1 MVDLGFGAKTEASL
15 RRHFVQAAAP
25 RTVQDSRPP
34 AGVLSKRRPLEKSM
48 LRLLPL
54 AFLRSGDR
62 SKSPRFKSPRARCF
76 QAAAARKV
84 NASSPP
90 AGVSSKRRPLEES
103 TVQVSPRAFFQ
114 SGGRSKSPR
123 FKSHRGLFS
132 KRRPLKKSTVQVSPR
147 AAEPSDKHAP
157 PRRHAAEAPATTA
170 ERLAR
175 LRREA
180 ND

>member
-1 MVDLGFGAKTEASL
+1 MTGRSL
-15 RRHFVQAAAP
+15 QPARSLSLERQSGRPWIRR
-25 RTVQDSRPP
+25 QDR
-34 AGVLSKRRPLEKSM
+34 G
-48 LRLLPL
+48 
-54 AFLRSGDR
+54 
-62 SKSPRFKSPRARCF
+62 KSPQAFCPGGGSSNRPGFKASCWCSF